1 MESGNTITIACAA
14 SKRTSL
20 HGLDN
25 IAAEGSEG
33 YDNLINLVED
43 LHSMNVI
50 NSEESK
56 ELTNSIISKLKEEF
70 NKDLDDSIIK
80 IENWGAHIVR
90 TINQDSW
97 RLERLGSLLQGQGI
111 IIMDWAMKFLP
122 QRFREKQTD

>member
-1 MESGNTITIACAA
+1 MCDKIRQVNNSSTT
-14 SKRTSL
+14 
-20 HGLDN
+20 
-25 IAAEGSEG
+25 
-33 YDNLINLVED
+33 
-43 LHSMNVI
+43 
-50 NSEESK
+50 SEE
-56 ELTNSIISKLKEEF
+56 LKEEF

-122 QRFREKQTD
+122 QRFREKQTDWFGQRGKHWHVTVLIYVDTDNNICVSTGISENHITKI

>member
-1 MESGNTITIACAA
+1 MCDKIRQVNNSSTT
-14 SKRTSL
+14 
-20 HGLDN
+20 
-25 IAAEGSEG
+25 
-33 YDNLINLVED
+33 
-43 LHSMNVI
+43 
-50 NSEESK
+50 SEE
-56 ELTNSIISKLKEEF
+56 LKEEF
-70 NKDLDDSIIK
+70 NKDLDDFIIK